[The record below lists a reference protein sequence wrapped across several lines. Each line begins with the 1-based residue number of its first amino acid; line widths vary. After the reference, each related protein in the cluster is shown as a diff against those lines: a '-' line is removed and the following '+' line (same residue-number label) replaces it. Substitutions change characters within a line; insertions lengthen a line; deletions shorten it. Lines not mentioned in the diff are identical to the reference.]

1 MRRLALALVLV
12 LVMVPSRTDARSR
25 KHRPERDDRPATRAE
40 VAVAL
45 QPVIDART
53 DANGRQYTA
62 QDVANLEDTALRI
75 TDETVDSQQR
85 VARLT
90 AEIESLRRDIQEL
103 RRIRR
108 RSW

>member
-1 MRRLALALVLV
+1 MRRLLLALV
-12 LVMVPSRTDARSR
+12 LVMVPSRADARSR
-25 KHRPERDDRPATRAE
+25 KHRPEPGDRPATRAE

-45 QPVIDART
+45 KPVIDART
-53 DANGRQYTA
+53 DESGRQYTA
-62 QDVANLEDTALRI
+62 QDVANLEDTAIRI
-75 TDETVDSQQR
+75 TDETSDREQR

-90 AEIESLRRDIQEL
+90 AEIESLRRDIQQL

>member
-12 LVMVPSRTDARSR
+12 MVPSQTEARSR
-25 KHRPERDDRPATRAE
+25 KHRPEGDRPATRAE

-53 DANGRQYTA
+53 AENGRQYSA
-62 QDVANLEDTALRI
+62 RDVANLEDTAIRI
-75 TDETVDSQQR
+75 TDETVNSQER

-90 AEIESLRRDIQEL
+90 AEIESLRRDIREL

>member
-12 LVMVPSRTDARSR
+12 MVPSQTEARSR
-25 KHRPERDDRPATRAE
+25 KHRPEQGDRPATRAE

-53 DANGRQYTA
+53 AESGRQYSA
-62 QDVANLEDTALRI
+62 QDVANLEDTAIRI
-75 TDETVDSQQR
+75 TDETVNSQER

-90 AEIESLRRDIQEL
+90 AEIESLRRDIREL